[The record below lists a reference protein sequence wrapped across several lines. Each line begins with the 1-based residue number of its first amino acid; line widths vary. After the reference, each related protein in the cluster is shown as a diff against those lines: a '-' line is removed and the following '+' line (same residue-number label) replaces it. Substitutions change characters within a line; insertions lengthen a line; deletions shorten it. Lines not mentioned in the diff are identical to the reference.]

1 MQVGLKQLFV
11 QTTHAQQFNDM
22 VDNMV
27 QHVDTF
33 SKDQLLKDM
42 LDALTDIA
50 WGNVDVVVD
59 DSNFGDSSTNS
70 SGSDS
75 SFGDSSTNSSGSDS
89 NFGDSSTNSSGSD
102 QILSVPGERF
112 YECDTWKKRR
122 QVLGIKSSR
131 PEYYWDT
138 WEYGEWGDDY
148 SIWSNDV
155 FGEYVYSRDMMVRG
169 TLYKPRWT

>member
-59 DSNFGDSSTNS
+59 
-70 SGSDS
+70 
-75 SFGDSSTNSSGSDS
+75 DS